1 MLCEQLP
8 ENIDEAVTYI
18 KVQDSAS
25 ATGKIAAAFYEH
37 PSQQLKLVG
46 VTGTNGKTTITSLL
60 YQLFR
65 LLKYKVGLI
74 STIDYKIDNVVQTST
89 HTTPN
94 AIKLNQ
100 LLRQMVDAGCTYA
113 FMEVSSH
120 AIHQKRIEGIA
131 FTGGVFTNI
140 SHDHLDYHHTFDEY
154 IGVKKAF
161 FDNLPKQAFA
171 LTNVDDKRGKVMLQN
186 TQADAHTFGIKS
198 LADFRLK
205 ILENQLDGLIL
216 KIDNIELHS
225 LLIGKFN
232 ASNLLAVYGTAILL
246 GISKDNALTA
256 ISGLRPAEGRF
267 DVVSNREKGIKG
279 IVDYAHT
286 PDALDKILININAV
300 KKNGAK
306 VITVCGAGGDR
317 DKTKRP
323 KMAKIAAQNSDKV
336 ILTSDNPRTE
346 DPMEILKD
354 MQAGLDKE
362 ANKKT
367 VTIENRKEAIR
378 TACLLAQEGDIVLVA
393 GKGHEKYQ
401 EINGVRHPFDDK
413 EILTQILNDL

>member
-8 ENIDEAVTYI
+8 ENIDETVTYI
-18 KVQDSAS
+18 KVPNSAI

-37 PSQQLKLVG
+37 PSHQIKLVG

-65 LLKYKVGLI
+65 LLNHKVGLI
-74 STIDYKIDNVVQTST
+74 STIDYKIDEIVQTST

-186 TQADAHTFGIKS
+186 TQAEAHTFGIKS

-246 GISKDNALTA
+246 GIPKDNALTA

-286 PDALDKILININAV
+286 PDALDKILVNINAV

-323 KMAKIAAQNSDKV
+323 IMASIAAQNSDKV

-378 TACLLAQEGDIVLVA
+378 TACMFAQEGDIILVA

>member
-256 ISGLRPAEGRF
+256 LSGLRPAEGRF

-286 PDALDKILININAV
+286 PDALDKILVNINAV